1 VRPEAFGPRTWLLV
15 AVAGWAALIALL
27 SLLGLAGRITPMEDD
42 PALVQ
47 ALPKLSA
54 PAPERLG
61 PLSQYADIAAR
72 PLFSENRQP
81 QPFYIGGKEDAAPA
95 APSFDWVL
103 TSVLITPQ
111 AKLAILQT
119 PQGGEGLRVKLG
131 EEPAGQ
137 SGWRLAELQP
147 RSAVF
152 EGPGGRRTLELRVFD
167 GTGGTPPTQVRSAGP
182 PVAIPPGARV
192 TGGPSAPTPAA
203 TNVPAPVP
211 VPAPTPNQPPTDAPP
226 APPMSTEEQMDAIRK
241 RIEARRAQMRQQQAQ
256 PTPPPPAP
264 TPDKTQ

>member
-1 VRPEAFGPRTWLLV
+1 MRPEAFGPRTWLLA

-27 SLLGLAGRITPMEDD
+27 SLFGLAGRITPMEDD

-61 PLSQYADIAAR
+61 PLNQYADIAAR

-81 QPFYIGGKEDAAPA
+81 QPFYIGGKEEAVAAA

-119 PQGGEGLRVKLG
+119 PQGGEGVRVKLG
-131 EEPAGQ
+131 EEAAGQ

-167 GTGGTPPTQVRSAGP
+167 GTGGAPPTQVRSAAP
-182 PVAIPPGARV
+182 PVVVSPGARV

-211 VPAPTPNQPPTDAPP
+211 APNQPPADAPP

-256 PTPPPPAP
+256 PAPPPPAP